1 LITLRDWLRWA
12 VSRFNEAGLHFGHG
26 TDNAWDEAVWIL
38 LATLHLPRD
47 TLEPFLDARLTHGE
61 RHGPAGTPAAARGP
75 SPAGGLPAERGL
87 ARRVP
92 LPCRSARHRAALLLR
107 RTAGRRLRALD
118 RRCRRPWSALDLC
131 TGSGCLAI
139 VMAHAFPNA
148 AVDAIDI
155 SPEAL
160 EVARRNIADY
170 GLDDRVRAI
179 ESDLFAT
186 VKKQALRPDH
196 LQPALCHGAAMD
208 ALPAE
213 YRHEPAL
220 ALAAGADGLDVVRR
234 ILAQAHKYLKPGGVL
249 AIEVGH
255 NQDLVTEAFPDLP
268 AVWLDTAARRRQG
281 FRRDA
286 RGPADADGAENAMQL
301 ATFNNISGIE
311 GACGGFCSCA
321 TCHVYVESAHS
332 LPSPTAEEENMLGGT
347 AAKRGKNSRLACQIR
362 ITPALDGLV
371 LRIPDRQ

>member
-1 LITLRDWLRWA
+1 MIHGATDELITLRDWLRWA

-47 TLEPFLDARLTHGE
+47 TLEPFLDARLTSSE
-61 RHGPAGTPAAARGP
+61 RHVLLERLQRRVVHRLPAAYLLNEAWLGEFRFHVDP
-75 SPAGGLPAERGL
+75 RVIVPRSYFAE
-87 ARRVP
+87 
-92 LPCRSARHRAALLLR
+92 LLEDGF
-107 RTAGRRLRALD
+107 A
-118 RRCRRPWSALDLC
+118 PWIADPEAVESALDLC

-148 AVDAIDI
+148 AIDAIDI
-155 SPEAL
+155 SAEAL
-160 EVARRNIADY
+160 DVARRNIADY

-186 VKKQALRPDH
+186 VKKKRYDLIICNPPYVTA
-196 LQPALCHGAAMD
+196 AAMD

-234 ILAQAHKYLKPGGVL
+234 ILSQAHKYLRPGGVL

-255 NQDLVTEAFPDLP
+255 NQDLVTTAFPELP
-268 AVWLDTAARRRQG
+268 AVWLDTASAEGKVFVLTRE
-281 FRRDA
+281 DL
-286 RGPADADGAENAMQL
+286 PA
-301 ATFNNISGIE
+301 
-311 GACGGFCSCA
+311 
-321 TCHVYVESAHS
+321 
-332 LPSPTAEEENMLGGT
+332 
-347 AAKRGKNSRLACQIR
+347 
-362 ITPALDGLV
+362 
-371 LRIPDRQ
+371 